1 MSGFNRAVLKRITV
15 HIVCW
20 LYQIKESRMYERVGI
35 YICTMFW
42 LKKLT
47 EGDHRKVLIVD
58 GVLMLQRAL
67 SEIGWE
73 DVNWVY
79 LL

>member
-1 MSGFNRAVLKRITV
+1 
-15 HIVCW
+15 
-20 LYQIKESRMYERVGI
+20 MYERVGI